1 MRQRRVYTDYLQ
13 DMAEYARKAEKFVEG
28 VDFEDFQ
35 NNEEK
40 IFAIVRTLEVI
51 GEAAIHIPQSIRK
64 RYPEVL
70 WGKAI
75 GMRNIVIHEYFG
87 IDVEVIWR
95 TVHEDMPPLRQA
107 VTRILHDIEE
117 DEGDA

>member
-1 MRQRRVYTDYLQ
+1 MRQKRVYTDYLQ
-13 DMAEYARKAEKFVEG
+13 DMVEYARKAEEFVEG

-51 GEAAIHIPQSIRK
+51 GEAARHIPQSIRK
-64 RYPEVL
+64 RHPEVL

-75 GMRNIVIHEYFG
+75 GMRNVVIHEYFG

-95 TVHEDMPPLRQA
+95 TAHEDLPPLQQA
-107 VTRILHDIEE
+107 IARILKEIERSK
-117 DEGDA
+117 DNA